1 MHEKDWFEKAEREYQ
16 IAKKAMFRRVRNE
29 LMVIAVVAGLGLLVF
44 QAFKYLTS

>member
-29 LMVIAVVAGLGLLVF
+29 LMIMAVVAGLGLLAYEVF
-44 QAFKYLTS
+44 KHLTS